1 MSQAV
6 SLGGA
11 RVLVTGA
18 GGFIGSHLAER
29 LVRDGARVRALVHYN
44 ALGSRGWLDTSPLAK
59 EMEVVAG
66 DICDADSMMALCKGV
81 EVVFHLAALIAI
93 PYSYQAPRSYVR
105 TNIEGTINVLQAA
118 REAGAR
124 RIIQTSTSEVYGTAR
139 IAPIPET
146 HPLQAQSPY
155 AATKVGS
162 DKIAESFHLSFGLPV
177 TILRP
182 FNTFGP
188 RQSARAVIPT
198 VIRQLLAGDDVRIGN
213 TTPTRDWNFVTNT
226 VSGFVTTA
234 LSDAAIGKTVHFGSG
249 EEYSVGGMIEAVGR
263 ILGRAPRIITE
274 AERMRKDG
282 SEVERLIADNSYA
295 TELLGWKPDVSFEQ
309 GLARTV
315 DWFRDQPPPAEVTRF
330 VV

>member
-1 MSQAV
+1 MSLQ
-6 SLGGA
+6 GA

-29 LVRDGARVRALVHYN
+29 LVREGAHVRALVHYN
-44 ALGSRGWLDTSPLAK
+44 ALGSRGWLDTSPLAR
-59 EMEVVAG
+59 EMDIVAG
-66 DICDADSMMALCKGV
+66 DICDPDSMVALCKNV

-93 PYSYQAPRSYVR
+93 PYSYQAPRSYIS
-105 TNIEGTINVLQAA
+105 TNIGGTVNVLQAA

-124 RIIQTSTSEVYGTAR
+124 RVIQTSTSEVYGTAR
-139 IAPIPET
+139 IVPIPES
-146 HPLQAQSPY
+146 HPLQTQSPY

-198 VIRQLLAGDDVRIGN
+198 VIRQLLAGDEVRIGS

-226 VSGFVTTA
+226 VDAFVVTA
-234 LSDAAIGKTVHFGSG
+234 QCDDAVGQTVHFGSG
-249 EEYSVGGMIEAVGR
+249 EEHSVGGMIDAVGA
-263 ILGRAPRIITE
+263 IIGRQPRIITE
-274 AERMRKDG
+274 AERVRKEG
-282 SEVERLIADNSYA
+282 SEVERLIADNSRA
-295 TELLGWKPDVSFEQ
+295 VELLSWKPSVSFLKGLEQ
-309 GLARTV
+309 TIE
-315 DWFRDQPPPAEVTRF
+315 WFRSQPAPSEVTRF